1 MIQEDLMTVPAST
14 APVAAPDLPSAIAAV
29 RARGLRLS
37 RARRAV
43 LATLYGAGHP
53 IGAEEIARA
62 GGCDLASAYRN
73 LEALEGA
80 GLVRH
85 THVGHGAG
93 LYAPAG
99 ARSDLV
105 ACERCGARTV
115 LAPEIASRIRAAV
128 TAASGYVPRFDHFPL
143 TGLCP
148 RCARR

>member
-1 MIQEDLMTVPAST
+1 VTVPAHT
-14 APVAAPDLPSAIAAV
+14 ASVAVPDLPSALAAV

-37 RARRAV
+37 SARRAV
-43 LATLYGAGHP
+43 LEALYEAGRP
-53 IGAEEIARA
+53 APADELARA

-73 LEALEGA
+73 LEALEHA

-85 THVGHGAG
+85 MHVGHGAG

-99 ARSDLV
+99 TRCDIV

-128 TAASGYVPRFDHFPL
+128 HAASGFVPRFDHFPL

-148 RCARR
+148 RCSTR